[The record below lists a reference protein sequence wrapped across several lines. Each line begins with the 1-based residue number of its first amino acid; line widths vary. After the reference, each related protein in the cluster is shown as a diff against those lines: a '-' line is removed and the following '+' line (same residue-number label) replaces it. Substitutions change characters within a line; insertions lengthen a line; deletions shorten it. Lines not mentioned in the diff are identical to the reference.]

1 MPQKRRRSP
10 STARKVK
17 TILDQI
23 DSGFIESGARAI
35 THEDVGHL
43 VQHADEVLAEFAKGG
58 ALRRFARDVGPMVS
72 IVRDYWDGAYRD
84 VPCWTVAV
92 ITFTLSYVLKP
103 IDIIPDALPVIGQL
117 DDAVV
122 VGHGLD
128 LVRDDLNVYR
138 KWAQTK
144 AAQT

>member
-1 MPQKRRRSP
+1 MPQKKRRSP
-10 STARKVK
+10 STGRKVK
-17 TILDQI
+17 TILDRI
-23 DSGFIESGARAI
+23 DSGFVESGARTI

-43 VQHADEVLAEFAKGG
+43 VRNADEVLAEFAKGG

-72 IVRDYWDGAYRD
+72 IVRDYWDGTYRD

-92 ITFTLSYVLKP
+92 ITFTLGYVLKP
-103 IDIIPDALPVIGQL
+103 VDIIPDTLPVIGRL

-128 LVRDDLNVYR
+128 LVRHDLDVYR
-138 KWAQTK
+138 KWTQAK
-144 AAQT
+144 AARS

>member
-1 MPQKRRRSP
+1 
-10 STARKVK
+10 VK
-17 TILDQI
+17 TVLEQI
-23 DSGFIESGARAI
+23 DRDFIESGARAI
-35 THEDVGHL
+35 THEDVGRL
-43 VQHADEVLAEFAKGG
+43 VLHADEVLAEFAKGG

-72 IVRDYWDGAYRD
+72 IVRDYWEGSYRD

-117 DDAVV
+117 DDALV

-128 LVRDDLNVYR
+128 VVREDLNAYR
-138 KWAQTK
+138 KWTQTQ
-144 AAQT
+144 AAST

>member
-1 MPQKRRRSP
+1 MPKKRRRSP
-10 STARKVK
+10 SPARKVR

-23 DSGFIESGARAI
+23 NPGFIEAGAKAI
-35 THEDVGHL
+35 THEDVGRL
-43 VQHADEVLAEFAKGG
+43 VVHADEVLAEFAKGG
-58 ALRRFARDVGPMVS
+58 ALRRFAREVGPMVA

-117 DDAVV
+117 DDALV
-122 VGHGLD
+122 VGHGLEM
-128 LVRDDLNVYR
+128 VKDDLNAYR
-138 KWAQTK
+138 KWAQEK
-144 AAQT
+144 VAQT